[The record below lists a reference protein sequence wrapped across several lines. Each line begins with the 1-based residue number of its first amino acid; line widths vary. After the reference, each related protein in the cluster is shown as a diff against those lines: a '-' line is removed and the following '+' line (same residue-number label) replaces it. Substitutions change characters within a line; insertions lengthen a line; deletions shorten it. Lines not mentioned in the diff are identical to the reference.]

1 MIYRSVIRYPGF
13 ANMHEVGIALDL
25 IEQVEKKLKEVKEP
39 IQALKISVQLGKLAG
54 VSAEALQF
62 GFDIAKK
69 NSRIPFAQIV
79 IKEIPA
85 RVSCLACQKN
95 YSVEKVEGI
104 CKNCGKG
111 PLKIVLGK
119 ELSLEGLEYE

>member
-1 MIYRSVIRYPGF
+1 
-13 ANMHEVGIALDL
+13 MHEVGIALDL

-85 RVSCLACQKN
+85 RVRCLACQKS

-111 PLKIVLGK
+111 PVKIVSGR

>member
-1 MIYRSVIRYPGF
+1 
-13 ANMHEVGIALDL
+13 MHEVGIALDL

-85 RVSCLACQKN
+85 SVSCPFCQES

-111 PLKIVLGK
+111 PLKIVSGK